1 MKSIGSANKSFGK
14 RKGESVM
21 RKQAKSP
28 DEQIKTLCDNIKSE
42 TQHWIDMNEHGCWDP
57 SWPDGTNMNL
67 VRRHI
72 IWSKTNI
79 MEICVKNGCPLPEEY
94 FSPVPPEV
102 IDFYMADP
110 KRVENMIV
118 RPAVVTTVKAKFDQ
132 KQLAFA

>member
-1 MKSIGSANKSFGK
+1 
-14 RKGESVM
+14 M

-72 IWSKTNI
+72 VWYKRNI
-79 MEICVKNGCPLPEEY
+79 IELCIEYKRPLPTEY
-94 FSPVPPEV
+94 YKPTPPIV
-102 IDFYMADP
+102 SDFYMADP
-110 KRVENMIV
+110 QRTDKMLV
-118 RPAVVTTVKAKFDQ
+118 RPRFVTSVKAEFDQ